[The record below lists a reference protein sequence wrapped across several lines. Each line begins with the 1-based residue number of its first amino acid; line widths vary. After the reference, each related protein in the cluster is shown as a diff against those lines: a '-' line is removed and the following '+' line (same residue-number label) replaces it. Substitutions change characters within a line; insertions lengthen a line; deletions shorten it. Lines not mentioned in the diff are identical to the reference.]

1 MNESILAFFSRQTES
16 FHPPCGIGH
25 LAAYQQWLGLV
36 VLAWLAQTL
45 LLIAVPTKNTYTGWG
60 GQSWTK
66 MFFSMH
72 RPSCLIEAYVRPEKY
87 WLVWA
92 GPLANHLNNF
102 YFMFLSDGLT
112 AAAERAACFA
122 DLDRR

>member
-1 MNESILAFFSRQTES
+1 M
-16 FHPPCGIGH
+16 
-25 LAAYQQWLGLV
+25 Y
-36 VLAWLAQTL
+36 
-45 LLIAVPTKNTYTGWG
+45 
-60 GQSWTK
+60 
-66 MFFSMH
+66 

-92 GPLANHLNNF
+92 GSLAKYLNNF
-102 YFMFLSDGLT
+102 YLIFLSDSLT